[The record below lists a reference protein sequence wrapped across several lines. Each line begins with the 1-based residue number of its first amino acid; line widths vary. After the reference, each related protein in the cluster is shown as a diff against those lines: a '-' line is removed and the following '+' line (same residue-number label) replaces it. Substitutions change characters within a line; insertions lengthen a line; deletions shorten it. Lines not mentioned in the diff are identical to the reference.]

1 MEPFLERLAK
11 LLLDRHRHEL
21 DKVAVVLPG
30 RRAGLHLRK
39 YLARAAGTT
48 LWSPELFDPGT
59 FMERVSGMRQGG
71 STEMLFLLHQA
82 HRDVE
87 GDHAEPLAE
96 FLKWAPVTLRDMSEA
111 DAHLL
116 DPGQLY
122 RDLRAYHEIEE
133 WSFRGSEVL
142 SPSQQRAVRHWART
156 GALHERFAQLMR
168 ERRAGTSGAV
178 ARKAV
183 DVLGGQQW
191 RSPWAMTWI
200 AGLNALDP
208 ATTSV
213 VQHLVK
219 QNGAQVAWDTDRYY
233 LVDPQQEAGRF
244 LRRSMKDLGPGVL
257 PPSNGILEMDRSI
270 HVVNVPNRLAQAHHS
285 AQWLAGLSLEERAD
299 TLVVLADESLLLP
312 LIDALPA
319 DIGPMNVTMGL
330 SLGALPVNGL
340 VEAFLEVHTA
350 PEAGI
355 LLEHLERLLLHP
367 FLQEGART
375 SGLLERLHT
384 SGSLRITREA
394 LVSMAQSAGLLQ
406 VEQLRVA
413 LASMQDPVEIHQR
426 IRDLIAWAKQCRS
439 EDPLAVEQLFHL
451 AKMERALEHALARY
465 GATDIDAAAYRLLRQ
480 RALRDERLALLGE
493 PLTGLQIM
501 GLLETRSIDHTRVLI
516 LGANEDTLPGT
527 ANTQSWIPF
536 DLRRHYGLP
545 LPSDAQAIAAYHV
558 QRLLHHTNEMRLVC
572 HTGGDGSGEPSRFI
586 AQWRHDLAPISRTR
600 IIDHV
605 QQARMPSRSRAT
617 VAVAKTPAV
626 MERLDSIAVKGFSPT
641 ALGSWL
647 RCPLDF
653 HITHVLGVRPP
664 DRNDGSLGSDVL
676 GSAVHRT
683 LEAIYRPS
691 LGKTLQASELRTASR
706 EVHDRLCSEL
716 RKDFPDRVLAEGH
729 FRLRLEMATQAIAN
743 YLEREAERC
752 STTNTIPL
760 ALESSLIASLAPGVN
775 LRGTCDRMEERDG
788 LMHLLDLKTGS
799 VKSEELRLKSLERN
813 DLQPHHR
820 FALQLVIYAFMAFQ
834 KEPSL
839 NVMRAGIIPLRKPSD
854 TEGLWLTINGSDIID
869 RSMVEPM
876 GALLE
881 QLIAELRDPA
891 KPFMHDIESEW
902 CTSCTN

>member
-48 LWSPELFDPGT
+48 LWSPELFDPGA

-87 GDHAEPLAE
+87 GDRAEPLAE

-133 WSFRGSEVL
+133 WSFRGSEIL
-142 SPSQQRAVRHWART
+142 SPSQQRAVRQWART
-156 GALHERFAQLMR
+156 GALHERFAQLML

-178 ARKAV
+178 AHKAV
-183 DVLGGQQW
+183 EVLRDPQW

-233 LVDPQQEAGRF
+233 LDDPQQEAGRF
-244 LRRSMKDLGPGVL
+244 LRRSMEDVGNGVVPPG
-257 PPSNGILEMDRSI
+257 NGIVDLDRRVD
-270 HVVNVPNRLAQAHHS
+270 VVTVPNRLAQAHHA
-285 AQWLAGLSLEERAD
+285 AQWLSGLSLVERAD
-299 TLVVLADESLLLP
+299 TVVVLADESLLLP

-340 VEAFLEVHTA
+340 VEAFLEVHAA

-355 LLEHLERLLLHP
+355 LLADLERLLLHP

-375 SGLLERLHT
+375 SDLLERLHA
-384 SGSLRITREA
+384 SGSLRITGEA
-394 LVSMAQSAGLLQ
+394 LVSMAQSAGLTHVDL
-406 VEQLRVA
+406 LRVS
-413 LASMQDPVEIHQR
+413 LASMQDQVEIHER
-426 IRDLIAWAKQCRS
+426 IRDLIAWAKQSRS

-451 AKMERALEHALARY
+451 AKVERALEQALTRY
-465 GATDIDAAAYRLLRQ
+465 GATDIDAATYHLLRQ

-501 GLLETRSIDHTRVLI
+501 GLLETRGVDRTRVLI
-516 LGANEDTLPGT
+516 LGANEDTLPGA
-527 ANTQSWIPF
+527 ANAQSWIPF
-536 DLRRHYGLP
+536 DVRRHHGLP
-545 LPSDAQAIAAYHV
+545 LPNDAQAIAAYHV
-558 QRLLHHTNEMRLVC
+558 HRLLHHANEMRLVC
-572 HTGGDGSGEPSRFI
+572 HTGGDGSGEPTRFI
-586 AQWRHDLAPISRTR
+586 AQWRHDLVPNSRTHVTH
-600 IIDHV
+600 HV
-605 QQARMPSRSRAT
+605 QQAHMRSRSGAI
-617 VAVAKTPAV
+617 VSVAKTPAV
-626 MERLDSIAVKGFSPT
+626 MERLNSIAAKGLSPT
-641 ALGSWL
+641 ALGTWL

-653 HITHVLGVRPP
+653 HLTHVLGVRAR
-664 DRNDGSLGSDVL
+664 DRNNGTLGSDVL

-691 LGKTLQASELRTASR
+691 LGRTLHASELRAAAG
-706 EVHDRLCSEL
+706 EVRDRLRTEL
-716 RKDFPDRVLAEGH
+716 RKDFPDRVLVEGH
-729 FRLRLEMATQAIAN
+729 FRLRLEMATLAIAN

-752 STTNTIPL
+752 SRTNTMAL
-760 ALESSLIASLAPGVN
+760 SLESSLTASLAPGVN

-788 LMHLLDLKTGS
+788 LLHLLDLKTGS
-799 VKSEELRLKSLERN
+799 VKPDELRLKSLERT
-813 DLQPHHR
+813 DLRAHHR
-820 FALQLVIYAFMAFQ
+820 YALQLVIYAFMAFQ

-854 TEGLWLTINGSDIID
+854 TEGLWLTIDGSDLID
-869 RSMVEPM
+869 RSMMEPM

-881 QLIAELRDPA
+881 QLIAELCDPT

-902 CTSCTN
+902 CTSCTT